1 MSAQIA
7 FLLGLAAALGGA
19 LILWRIFRMMAVS
32 VNDEEAVLITSFGKL
47 QTVLTDPGL
56 HLRPSLIFPWMSLH
70 RVSQQ
75 IDFREIDTI
84 QINDATGTTLIV
96 DLWLEFR
103 IVDPS
108 KAIFAVQD
116 WDRSLRNVASHAT
129 RAILSNLDFNHIL
142 TDRSDLGERLK
153 RDLQDECQRWGLQLS
168 NAFIRN
174 VRMLPEVAR
183 LMFETVAARKERAK
197 ARIEEEGRL
206 AVAMLDAET
215 AAQVAQR
222 VADAKS
228 QYPLAMG
235 EVFAELKRTPRLF
248 AAYNTLYEL
257 SQLRPHRTVAF
268 VGFDGLRA
276 TDAAMMSPTAVET
289 PTASRGDRGFDPE
302 PVSDPT

>member
-1 MSAQIA
+1 MSPQIA
-7 FLLGLAAALGGA
+7 FILGLSLALGGA
-19 LILWRIFRMMAVS
+19 LILWRIFRMMVVAVP
-32 VNDEEAVLITSFGKL
+32 DEEAVLITRFGKL
-47 QTVLTDPGL
+47 DRVLTEPGL
-56 HLRPSLIFPWMSLH
+56 HIFPGLLLPWISLR

-75 IDFREIDTI
+75 VDFREIDNI

-103 IVDPS
+103 IVDPA
-108 KAIFAVQD
+108 KAAFAVQD

-142 TDRSDLGERLK
+142 TDRTDLCERLK
-153 RDLQDECQRWGLQLS
+153 RDLHDECQRWGLLVS
-168 NAFIRN
+168 NAF
-174 VRMLPEVAR
+174 VRHVRLLPEVSR

-215 AAQVAQR
+215 DAKVAKL

-235 EVFAELKRTPRLF
+235 EVFSELKQNAAVF

-276 TDAAMMSPTAVET
+276 TDAAMMSPS
-289 PTASRGDRGFDPE
+289 ASDALLAARNERSTE
-302 PVSDPT
+302 PGAE

>member
-1 MSAQIA
+1 MSPQIA
-7 FLLGLAAALGGA
+7 FILGLGAALGGA
-19 LILWRIFRMMAVS
+19 LILWRVFRLIAVA
-32 VNDEEAVLITSFGKL
+32 VPDEEAVLLTRFGKL
-47 QTVLTDPGL
+47 EAVLTEPGL
-56 HLRPSLIFPWMSLH
+56 HLLPSLLLPWMSLR

-75 IDFREIDTI
+75 VDFREIDSI

-103 IVDPS
+103 IVDPT
-108 KAIFAVQD
+108 KAAFAVQD

-142 TDRSDLGERLK
+142 TDRTDLGERLK
-153 RDLQDECQRWGLQLS
+153 RDLQEECQRWGLQVS
-168 NAFIRN
+168 NAFVRN
-174 VRMLPEVAR
+174 VRLLPEVAR

-215 AAQVAQR
+215 AAKVAKL

-235 EVFAELKRTPRLF
+235 EVFSELKQDPTVF

-276 TDAAMMSPTAVET
+276 ADAAMMSPAG
-289 PTASRGDRGFDPE
+289 GDGALAALSERSTIAPQD
-302 PVSDPT
+302 